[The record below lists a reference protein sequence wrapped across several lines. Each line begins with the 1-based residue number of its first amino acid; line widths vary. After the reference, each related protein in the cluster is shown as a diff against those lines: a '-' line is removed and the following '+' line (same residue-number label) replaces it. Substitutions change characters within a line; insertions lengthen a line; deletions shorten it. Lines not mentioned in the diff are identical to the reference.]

1 MCFVGGWL
9 AFLSSELC
17 QSSLVNWDYFRV
29 NLLNYRWRLLLVPNT
44 FIFLMYGVPY
54 AMFLLD
60 FKNVG
65 GLFGEEVADV
75 FLGSDL
81 MAF

>member
-1 MCFVGGWL
+1 
-9 AFLSSELC
+9 
-17 QSSLVNWDYFRV
+17 
-29 NLLNYRWRLLLVPNT
+29 
-44 FIFLMYGVPY
+44 MYGVPY

-81 MAF
+81 MAFSASLWKKSYYLIPSK